1 VSSSISAPPSLR
13 DRRRAET
20 SREIITAAMAL
31 FASKGFDATTADDI
45 AQLAGVSRATFFNYF
60 PQKELILADFAR
72 TRLER
77 IHALLDARGALS
89 LDALLHLFTSF
100 AEENERA
107 TPQGRGLL
115 PHTILRPACQHV
127 LQPLFASVQKGLAE
141 GLQRGGELGA
151 GVDPRV
157 FAETFFG
164 TYIATTLQWSTHPSP
179 PKGWHK
185 RTMRERLKQLIQLA
199 RKGGKA

>member
-1 VSSSISAPPSLR
+1 
-13 DRRRAET
+13 
-20 SREIITAAMAL
+20 MAL
-31 FASKGFDATTADDI
+31 FAAKGFDAATADEI
-45 AQLAGVSRATFFNYF
+45 AERAGVSRATFFNYF

-77 IHALLDARGALS
+77 VHALLDARGALS
-89 LDALLHLFTSF
+89 LDALLQLFLSF
-100 AEENERA
+100 ADENERA

-115 PHTILRPACQHV
+115 PHTILRPACQKV

-141 GLQRGGELGA
+141 GLERGGELRA
-151 GVDPRV
+151 DVDPRV

-164 TYIATTLQWSTHPSP
+164 LYITTTLQWSTHPNP

-185 RTMRERLKQLIQLA
+185 RTMRERLEQIIRLA
-199 RKGGKA
+199 RKGGAA